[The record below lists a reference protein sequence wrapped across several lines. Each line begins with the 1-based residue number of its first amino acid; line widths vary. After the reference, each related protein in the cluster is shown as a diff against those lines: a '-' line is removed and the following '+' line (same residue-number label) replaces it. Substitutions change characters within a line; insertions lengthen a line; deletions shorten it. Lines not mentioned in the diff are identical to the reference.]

1 MRKVWSDDANEIIAE
16 ITSLIDQ
23 KATLTLCVKGE
34 KNRWVRPKSIEKQQ
48 VPPSIILQKS
58 DDLEILKTSC
68 LFFYRPTSYLTRGFQ
83 TRPFKESG
91 KLFAMPLPK
100 EIFEISL
107 RRFPRVSTPE
117 GSKVQFSQEGKAR
130 IFKCSLMDLS
140 LEGALL
146 TGEIGTTIRPGDKIG
161 PITMHLCLSFST
173 EVTVVNVPEATVM
186 NVVESEE
193 SAEKTIGIH
202 FHKTDPCLHEL
213 EPYIDIRS
221 LELQVK
227 GEQ

>member
-1 MRKVWSDDANEIIAE
+1 MRKVWSDDVNEIIAE
-16 ITSLIDQ
+16 ITSLIDR
-23 KATLTLCVKGE
+23 KATLTLCVQGE
-34 KNRWVRPKSIEKQQ
+34 KNRWVRPTSIDKRQNS
-48 VPPSIILQKS
+48 PSIILQKS
-58 DDLEILKTSC
+58 DKLEIPQTSC
-68 LFFYRPTSYLTRGFQ
+68 LFFYRPTSFLTRGFQ
-83 TRPFKESG
+83 VRPHKEAG
-91 KLFAMPLPK
+91 NLFAMPLPK
-100 EIFEISL
+100 EIFETSQ
-107 RRFPRVSTPE
+107 RRFPRVSTPK
-117 GSKVQFSQEGKAR
+117 GSDARFSLQGKTR
-130 IFKCSLMDLS
+130 IFKCSVLNVS
-140 LEGALL
+140 REGALL
-146 TGEIGTTIRPGDKIG
+146 VGEIGTTIKRGDKIG
-161 PITMHLCLSFST
+161 PITMHLGLSFST